1 MIITNQPVRMPN
13 PSFVPII
20 GSGFG
25 DIAQQQQF
33 WAGMNNR
40 VDEANLGRAAEAQ
53 HTRNN
58 WLAQVARMQQD
69 EQDRQTQ
76 LGLSSMAL
84 DRESKRQNY
93 EDTESRRRFDINT
106 DLTKGQQALEKKHWD
121 FNQNERNKA
130 ERKSLDLAEN
140 FGKAKSSEADELG
153 SKLDEAT
160 QAYNNSKADLDKS
173 IARIQGKY
181 PGVRW
186 DNRQKLFVGSGF
198 GPPLDP
204 QKLQAANEEFANDK
218 SDADRAA
225 IDYSTAREAYN
236 NLEKEASSYGLTVQ
250 KRGKK
255 RVLFSPA
262 HNTFFGDAGSK
273 ASVNPFESEFGAMSD
288 GASAMRNP
296 PPLAGFSPANIGEGS
311 GSMSVRNAP
320 LRIGRFSVMPQ

>member
-1 MIITNQPVRMPN
+1 MPVPT
-13 PSFVPII
+13 FQPII
-20 GSGFG
+20 GRDFS
-25 DIAQQQQF
+25 DIAGQQQF
-33 WAGMNNR
+33 WAGFSQR
-40 VDEANLGRAAEAQ
+40 QDEQNLARAAESQ
-53 HTRNN
+53 RTRNA
-58 WLAQVARMQQD
+58 WLAQVSKLQQD
-69 EQDRQTQ
+69 D
-76 LGLSSMAL
+76 A
-84 DRESKRQNY
+84 DREAAAQQRAMELGQSQQA
-93 EDTESRRRFDINT
+93 TAESNRRFGIQTGLELGTQDINRQ
-106 DLTKGQQALEKKHWD
+106 KVAAENKHWD
-121 FNQNERNKA
+121 WNRDRENKQ

-198 GPPLDP
+198 GAPLDP

-236 NLEKEASSYGLTVQ
+236 NLEKEASSYGLTIQ
-250 KRGKK
+250 RRGKK

-262 HNTFFGDAGSK
+262 HNTFFGDTGSK
-273 ASVNPFESEFGAMSD
+273 TSNNPFEAEFGTVSD

-296 PPLAGFSPANIGEGS
+296 PPFAGFSPANIGEGS